1 MEVSNVSTQISRAG
15 NWSLRFLQHRQG
27 EATSLKASIWT
38 EFKHGPLSL
47 INNWEI
53 NSAFYTLGK
62 KGLPTLVLRWQ
73 SQAMINTVSSAG
85 SKAVRAILPAYS
97 VGGFLSSGDF
107 D

>member
-1 MEVSNVSTQISRAG
+1 VSPQISRAS
-15 NWSLRFLQHRQG
+15 NLSLRLLQHRQG
-27 EATSLKASIWT
+27 EVTSLKASIWT
-38 EFKHGPLSL
+38 KFKHGPLSL

-85 SKAVRAILPAYS
+85 SKAVRTILPVYS
-97 VGGFLSSGDF
+97 VGGIPVLGIF
-107 D
+107 